1 MLGTPPPDPPTDEVA
16 EEASTMTSIEIPG
29 TTGNTGAGP
38 QTGPAAQAVS
48 APATA
53 PALTPATA
61 PALTPATAPA
71 ETSSTRR
78 EPYLRL
84 HWEDDQTCARG
95 YLVVD
100 TLVGGLA
107 TGGTRMRAG
116 CTLREVE
123 DLARGMTRKTAAFDL
138 PVGGAKGGID
148 FDPKDPRA
156 VEVLGR
162 FCEAMRPFLDRHW
175 VTAEDLGVPQHLID
189 EVFGRL
195 GMRQSYH
202 AAIERSAD
210 PAATADRIFRGLNA
224 EVPGGL
230 LGDVIGGY
238 GVAQACLAAAHVRSW
253 DIERTSVAIQ
263 GVGTLG
269 GGAAWYLHEA
279 GMRVVALA
287 DAAGTLYD
295 PAGLDVPALLAT
307 RDRFGEIDRAA
318 VPARVQRLDRDSILG
333 MDVDVLVPAAVSY
346 AITAEN
352 CAQVTA
358 PIVVEAANAATTA
371 DAELD
376 LTTRGI
382 AVLPDFMANAGA
394 VAWAWWLILGEV
406 DDRPETSFL
415 RLGREMT
422 AKVADLLAGWDP
434 TSGPL
439 RWAAD
444 VSGAIRTVPPVV
456 VP

>member
-29 TTGNTGAGP
+29 TTGHTGAGP

-61 PALTPATAPA
+61 PAPA

-100 TLVGGLA
+100 TLVVGLA

-263 GVGTLG
+263 GVGTMG

>member
-1 MLGTPPPDPPTDEVA
+1 
-16 EEASTMTSIEIPG
+16 MTSLELPG
-29 TTGNTGAGP
+29 STPTTSTAP
-38 QTGPAAQAVS
+38 VA
-48 APATA
+48 APAPA
-53 PALTPATA
+53 PPS
-61 PALTPATAPA
+61 PGGD
-71 ETSSTRR
+71 R

-84 HWEDDQTCARG
+84 HWKDAETGARG

-116 CTLREVE
+116 CTLTEVE

-156 VEVLGR
+156 VDVLSR

-189 EVFGRL
+189 QVFAHL

-202 AAIERSAD
+202 AAIGRSGD
-210 PAATADRIFRGLNA
+210 EAATAARIVRGLNA

-238 GVAQACLAAAHVRSW
+238 GVAQACLAAAYVRGW
-253 DIERTSVAIQ
+253 DVGRTTVAIQ
-263 GVGTLG
+263 GVGTMG

-295 PAGLDVPALLAT
+295 PAGLDVPTLLAA
-307 RDRFGEIDRAA
+307 RDRFGEIDRAT
-318 VPARVQRLDRDSILG
+318 VPARVQLLPREAVLG
-333 MDVDVLVPAAVSY
+333 FDVDVLVPAAVSY

-352 CAQVTA
+352 CASVTA
-358 PIVVEAANAATTA
+358 PIVVEAANAATTV

-376 LTTRGI
+376 LTARGI
-382 AVLPDFMANAGA
+382 AVLPDFVANAGA

-406 DDRPETSFL
+406 DDRPEASFL
-415 RLGREMT
+415 RLSREMT
-422 AKVADLLAGWDP
+422 AKVADLLDGW
-434 TSGPL
+434 TSADGPL
-439 RWAAD
+439 RWVAD
-444 VSGAIRTVPPVV
+444 VSGVPREVPPVV

>member
-1 MLGTPPPDPPTDEVA
+1 
-16 EEASTMTSIEIPG
+16 
-29 TTGNTGAGP
+29 
-38 QTGPAAQAVS
+38 
-48 APATA
+48 
-53 PALTPATA
+53 
-61 PALTPATAPA
+61 
-71 ETSSTRR
+71 
-78 EPYLRL
+78 
-84 HWEDDQTCARG
+84 
-95 YLVVD
+95 
-100 TLVGGLA
+100 
-107 TGGTRMRAG
+107 
-116 CTLREVE
+116 
-123 DLARGMTRKTAAFDL
+123 MTRKTAAFDL

-238 GVAQACLAAAHVRSW
+238 GVAQACLAAAHVRGW

-263 GVGTLG
+263 GVGTMG

>member
-1 MLGTPPPDPPTDEVA
+1 
-16 EEASTMTSIEIPG
+16 MTSLETPG
-29 TTGNTGAGP
+29 SSTPIGAAAP
-38 QTGPAAQAVS
+38 VVAPVPAPAPAAPGAD
-48 APATA
+48 
-53 PALTPATA
+53 
-61 PALTPATAPA
+61 
-71 ETSSTRR
+71 R

-84 HWEDDQTCARG
+84 HWKDAETGARG

-100 TLVGGLA
+100 SLVGGLA

-116 CTLREVE
+116 CTLTEVE

-156 VEVLGR
+156 VEVLTR

-189 EVFGRL
+189 QVFAHL

-202 AAIERSAD
+202 AAIGRSAD
-210 PAATADRIFRGLNA
+210 EAATAARIVRGINA

-238 GVAQACLAAAHVRSW
+238 GVAQACLAAAYVRGW
-253 DIERTSVAIQ
+253 DVERTTVAIQ
-263 GVGTLG
+263 GVGTMG

-307 RDRFGEIDRAA
+307 RDRFGEIDRDA
-318 VPARVQRLDRDSILG
+318 VPARVQRLPREEILAAH
-333 MDVDVLVPAAVSY
+333 VDVLVPAAVSY

-352 CAQVTA
+352 CARVTA
-358 PIVVEAANAATTA
+358 PIVVEAANAATTI

-376 LTTRGI
+376 LTARGI
-382 AVLPDFMANAGA
+382 AVLPDFVANAGA

-406 DDRPETSFL
+406 DDQPEASFL
-415 RLGREMT
+415 RLSREMT
-422 AKVADLLAGWDP
+422 AKVADLLTAWTPAD
-434 TSGPL
+434 GPI

-444 VSGAIRTVPPVV
+444 VSGIVREVPPVR

>member
-1 MLGTPPPDPPTDEVA
+1 
-16 EEASTMTSIEIPG
+16 MTSIEIPG
-29 TTGNTGAGP
+29 KASNPGVGPATTGAAL
-38 QTGPAAQAVS
+38 QPANAPAP
-48 APATA
+48 APATVA
-53 PALTPATA
+53 PGRAH
-61 PALTPATAPA
+61 
-71 ETSSTRR
+71 R

-84 HWEDDQTCARG
+84 HWEDSLTGARG

-156 VEVLGR
+156 VDVLTR
-162 FCEAMRPFLDRHW
+162 FCEAMHPFLDRHW
-175 VTAEDLGVPQHLID
+175 VTAEDLGVTQQLID
-189 EVFGRL
+189 EVFARL

-202 AAIERSAD
+202 AAIERSSNCV
-210 PAATADRIFRGLNA
+210 ATTDRIYRGLCS

-238 GVAQACLAAAHVRSW
+238 GVAQACLAAASVRDL

-263 GVGTLG
+263 GVGTMG

-295 PAGLDVPALLAT
+295 PAGLDVPALLET
-307 RDRFGEIDRAA
+307 RDRYGEIDRDA
-318 VPARVQRLDRDSILG
+318 VPARVQRLDRDAILG
-333 MDVDVLVPAAVSY
+333 MDVDILVPAAVSY

-352 CAQVTA
+352 CSQVTA
-358 PIVVEAANAATTA
+358 PVIVEAANAATTA

-376 LTTRGI
+376 LTARGI
-382 AVLPDFMANAGA
+382 VVVPDFVANAGA

-406 DDRPETSFL
+406 DERAETSFL
-415 RLGREMT
+415 RLGRAMT
-422 AKVADLLAGWDP
+422 TKVSELLTDWSPSD
-434 TSGPL
+434 GPL
-439 RWAAD
+439 RWSAD
-444 VSGAIRTVPPVV
+444 VSDVVRDVPTVV

>member
-1 MLGTPPPDPPTDEVA
+1 
-16 EEASTMTSIEIPG
+16 MTSIEMPG
-29 TTGNTGAGP
+29 REDERPVDPAAAATSLAPTPAPAPAAATPAAS
-38 QTGPAAQAVS
+38 TGPSAA
-48 APATA
+48 PGRTA
-53 PALTPATA
+53 
-61 PALTPATAPA
+61 
-71 ETSSTRR
+71 R

-84 HWEDDQTCARG
+84 HWEDALTGARG

-156 VEVLGR
+156 VDVLTR
-162 FCEAMRPFLDRHW
+162 FFEAMHPFLDRHW
-175 VTAEDLGVPQHLID
+175 VTAEDLGVSQQLID
-189 EVFGRL
+189 EVFARL

-210 PAATADRIFRGLNA
+210 TAATADRIYRGLNA

-238 GVAQACLAAAHVRSW
+238 GVAQACLAAASVREW
-253 DIERTSVAIQ
+253 DIERTSVAVQ
-263 GVGTLG
+263 GAGTMG
-269 GGAAWYLHEA
+269 GAAAWYLHEA

-295 PAGLDVPALLAT
+295 PAGLDVPALLEH
-307 RDRFGEIDRAA
+307 RDRYCEIDRSA
-318 VPARVQRLDRDSILG
+318 VPARVQRLDRDAVLG
-333 MDVDVLVPAAVSY
+333 MDVDILVPAAVSY

-352 CAQVTA
+352 CTAVTA
-358 PIVVEAANAATTA
+358 PVVVEAANAATTA

-376 LTTRGI
+376 LTARGI
-382 AVLPDFMANAGA
+382 AVVPDFVANAGA

-406 DDRPETSFL
+406 DEQAETSFL
-415 RLGREMT
+415 RLSREMV
-422 AKVADLLAGWDP
+422 AKVSDLMTGWSPSD
-434 TSGPL
+434 GPL

-444 VSGAIRTVPPVV
+444 ISDVVRHVPPVV

>member
-1 MLGTPPPDPPTDEVA
+1 
-16 EEASTMTSIEIPG
+16 MTSIEIPG
-29 TTGNTGAGP
+29 STADVHGALP
-38 QTGPAAQAVS
+38 TPPTPPALRK
-48 APATA
+48 PATH
-53 PALTPATA
+53 TPATR
-61 PALTPATAPA
+61 
-71 ETSSTRR
+71 TSRAVR

-84 HWEDDQTCARG
+84 HWEDDLTAARG

-116 CTLREVE
+116 CTLGEVE

-156 VEVLGR
+156 DEVLAR

-175 VTAEDLGVPQHLID
+175 VTAEDLGVPQSVID
-189 EVFGRL
+189 RVFDQL

-210 PAATADRIFRGLNA
+210 PAATADRIVRGLTA

-238 GVAQACLAAAHVRSW
+238 GVAQACLAAAFVRGW
-253 DIERTSVAIQ
+253 DIGRTTVAIQ
-263 GVGTLG
+263 GVGTMG

-279 GMRVVALA
+279 GMTVVAVA

-295 PAGLDVPALLAT
+295 PAGLDIPALLAT
-307 RDRFGEIDRAA
+307 RDRFGEIDRDT
-318 VPARVQRLDRDSILG
+318 VPARVQRLTREEILG
-333 MDVDVLVPAAVSY
+333 MDVDLLVPAAVSY
-346 AITAEN
+346 AITADN
-352 CAQVTA
+352 CASVTA
-358 PIVVEAANAATTA
+358 PVVVEAANAATTI

-376 LTTRGI
+376 LTARGI
-382 AVLPDFMANAGA
+382 AVLPDFVANAGA

-406 DDRPETSFL
+406 DDQPETSFL
-415 RLGREMT
+415 RLSREMT
-422 AKVADLLAGWDP
+422 GKVADLLTGWSPAD
-434 TSGPL
+434 GPL

-444 VSGAIRTVPPVV
+444 VSGVVRQVPPVT

>member
-1 MLGTPPPDPPTDEVA
+1 
-16 EEASTMTSIEIPG
+16 MTSIEIPG
-29 TTGNTGAGP
+29 TTGHTGAGP

-61 PALTPATAPA
+61 PAPA

-238 GVAQACLAAAHVRSW
+238 GVAQACLAAAHVRGW

-263 GVGTLG
+263 GVGTMG